1 MKSFEK
7 FISEPLAPLVDPE
20 VRESY
25 IAEQY
30 DTLLEKLITVG
41 GKAYPNFGHIVIMAG
56 GAGSGKGFVKDNLLG
71 VEGFVFDVD
80 ALKTLAAKT
89 PKIVSR
95 VKAEFGVDLEKLS
108 ANLKDSEN
116 VFKLHTILGDELK
129 LDDKKLISLYTSIMT
144 ADPRRKPNIIFDVT
158 LKDLRKLE
166 KITKDTR
173 VMGYAPQN
181 IHIVWVIND
190 VEVAIDQNA
199 KRSRTVPVEILVNTH
214 RGAANTM
221 GDILNMG
228 KKLSRYMD
236 GDIVFAF
243 NKVGVDTEIVKGK
256 GGGMSVVEAEYF
268 YVKRSGQAPTPV
280 NKLEKSI
287 RAKIQGYVPKNVD
300 WS

>member
-1 MKSFEK
+1 VKTFER
-7 FISEPLAPLVDPE
+7 FISEPLEPIVDPI
-20 VRESY
+20 VREEY

-56 GAGSGKGFVKDNLLG
+56 GAGSGKGFVKDKLLG

-80 ALKTLAAKT
+80 ELKTLAAKT
-89 PKIVSR
+89 PKIIKR
-95 VKAEFGVDLEKLS
+95 VKDEFGEDLPKLA
-108 ANLKDSEN
+108 ANLRDPDN
-116 VFKLHTILGDELK
+116 VYKLHTILGDELGI
-129 LDDKKLISLYTSIMT
+129 DDRKMANLYTSIMT
-144 ADPRRKPNIIFDVT
+144 ADPKRKPNIIFDVT

-166 KITKDTR
+166 KITRDTR
-173 VMGYAPQN
+173 ALGYDPLN

-190 VEVAIDQNA
+190 VEVAKKQNA
-199 KRSRTVPVEILVNTH
+199 KRDRFVPVDILVNTH

-228 KKLSRYMD
+228 KKLSKYMN

-243 NKVGVDTEIVKGK
+243 NQVGVDSEIVKGK

-280 NKLEKSI
+280 KKLEKDI
-287 RAKIQGYVPKNVD
+287 RSKIQGYVPKNID